1 MFIGLIL
8 TQDHFA
14 RVFSSNSRDVLMD
27 QANLPFSSCFL
38 DQNSPA
44 TDGHFTPVLQWAL
57 PLLEL
62 FCDLA
67 SSILLGFAF

>member
-1 MFIGLIL
+1 MFIGLFL

-27 QANLPFSSCFL
+27 QANLPFSSYFL
-38 DQNSPA
+38 DQNGPA
-44 TDGHFTPVLQWAL
+44 TDGNFTCVLPSTL
-57 PLLEL
+57 PLLDL

-67 SSILLGFAF
+67 FSILLGFAF